1 MSEHGR
7 SDTLPP
13 GCRLREHPLHFGE
26 TVVESDTAAAH
37 GNAVNSCGEEPDV
50 TVEES
55 LERKRMMLL
64 WQVGTGESPIQLG
77 HELPNLIGCDRYPL
91 NRQVHQSV
99 LDTTC
104 RAP

>member
-26 TVVESDTAAAH
+26 TVVEGDTAAAH